1 MLTIVLDV
9 NAWKVYLVNILNM
22 HADWRHNLRVPVV
35 MLLQIAAIVLAGSPC
50 NAATLTG
57 TVTRVI
63 DGDTI
68 EIETWHHVGPSLTI
82 RLAHIDAPERA
93 QRFGRESARYLS
105 ALITDRAVRIDYSKQ
120 DFFGRI
126 IGTVYLLA
134 GDSDSLRQVNR
145 TLIAGG
151 YAWVYRKYCR
161 SEVMADLEAQA
172 RGSRKGLWR
181 DTRPVPPWRYRRAM
195 RNKGG

>member
-1 MLTIVLDV
+1 MGMKLRHSALILLLPTT
-9 NAWKVYLVNILNM
+9 LVS
-22 HADWRHNLRVPVV
+22 V
-35 MLLQIAAIVLAGSPC
+35 GFTC
-50 NAATLTG
+50 NAATVTG

-68 EIETWHHVGPSLTI
+68 EVEASPHVRTSFTI
-82 RLAHIDAPERA
+82 RLANIDAPEKG
-93 QRFGRESARYLS
+93 QRFGQESARCLS
-105 ALITDRAVRIDYSKQ
+105 ALILEKPVRVNYSKR

-161 SEVMADLEAQA
+161 SEVLAVVEAQA
-172 RGSRKGLWR
+172 RATQKGLWR
-181 DTRPVPPWRYRRAM
+181 DARPVPPWKYRRAM

>member
-1 MLTIVLDV
+1 MGMKLRHSALILLLPTT
-9 NAWKVYLVNILNM
+9 LVS
-22 HADWRHNLRVPVV
+22 V
-35 MLLQIAAIVLAGSPC
+35 GSTC
-50 NAATLTG
+50 DAATVTG

-68 EIETWHHVGPSLTI
+68 EFKPWQRARPLLTI
-82 RLAHIDAPERA
+82 RLAHIDAPERG

-105 ALITDRAVRIDYSKQ
+105 ALIADRAVRIDYSKQ